1 MLIRIRAVVIGD
13 DGNGKTSLILRY
25 LGKTFKELKPT
36 RIPKIYTGVKD
47 VLGIRVEWIIWEI
60 PSSTHPKLRKAYYE
74 DADGAIIVIN
84 ATDSIHL
91 YRLYNWIS
99 DFVKNCGSP
108 LGKPFVIV
116 ANFIDQATTLEA
128 KMALNACREYVSKLR
143 ARLPDL
149 VGYSETSAFT
159 GFNVEEP
166 FKILVKLIL
175 ALRRF

>member
-25 LGKTFKELKPT
+25 LGKPLQKLKPT
-36 RIPKIYTGVKD
+36 RIPKMYTGVKN
-47 VLGIRVEWIIWEI
+47 VLGTRVEWIIWEI
-60 PSSTHPKLRKAYYE
+60 PSRTHPQLRRAYYE
-74 DADGAIIVIN
+74 DCDGALIVIK
-84 ATDSIHL
+84 ATDSIYL
-91 YRLYNWIS
+91 YRLYSWIS
-99 DFVKNCGSP
+99 DFIKNCGNP

-116 ANFIDQATTLEA
+116 ANFIDQVTTLEA

-143 ARLPDL
+143 IRLPNL